1 MTTST
6 TERQGTQILI
16 VEDDEDSRRALTNAL
31 EDQGYTV
38 AALDSGAAALD
49 YLRGS
54 PHPSLILLDLV
65 MSGMDGWE
73 FRHKQTQDPQLAGI
87 PVISVSAVGK
97 LVDVDVSLRKP
108 LDYDELIGA
117 VGRYVPRAGRPK
129 PANRKPKHTGRSKA
143 R

>member
-1 MTTST
+1 M
-6 TERQGTQILI
+6 
-16 VEDDEDSRRALTNAL
+16 

-38 AALDSGAAALD
+38 AALDSCAAALD
-49 YLRGS
+49 YLRNS
-54 PHPSLILLDLV
+54 PYPSLILLDLV

-73 FRHKQTQDPQLAGI
+73 FRHKQTQDPRLAGI

-117 VGRYVPRAGRPK
+117 VGRYVPKAGRPVA
-129 PANRKPKHTGRSKA
+129 ANRKPKHTGRSKA
-143 R
+143 K